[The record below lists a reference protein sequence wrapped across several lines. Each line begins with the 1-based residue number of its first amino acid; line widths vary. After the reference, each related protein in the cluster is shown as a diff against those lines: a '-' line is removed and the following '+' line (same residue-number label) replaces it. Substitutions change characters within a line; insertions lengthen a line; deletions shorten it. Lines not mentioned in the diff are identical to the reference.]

1 MFDHYN
7 TFYAETPLEHRSE
20 QIINVIGNFVVTR
33 LNEDFGKTSGIDDF
47 FELSGNDKHEFWFHY
62 SDSAEACLRELA
74 KKRLEVFNS
83 MSNQTLRSIFIE
95 KDLRLAK
102 KPRITDK
109 LATHRSM
116 IKLSQWKRYPGQSL
130 LVLTIEGL
138 MRKGALKESS

>member
-95 KDLRLAK
+95 KGLRLAK
-102 KPRITDK
+102 KPRITAK
-109 LATHRSM
+109 LAHDQIESMEALSRANQLNHPSKRTHSFCF
-116 IKLSQWKRYPGQSL
+116 
-130 LVLTIEGL
+130 
-138 MRKGALKESS
+138 